1 MYTYFMTAIVSPP
14 VLSVVEARSKLGQLI
29 KQLADDSTTPIY
41 IGSHRKPS
49 AVLLPVGKAFDQSG
63 IPRLAS
69 VKEKSKFLSLLMK
82 QFNVR
87 RIGVF
92 GSVARG
98 TDHSESD
105 IDFALDSEAPV
116 ELATLVDIELL
127 LEELFQNKVHVTQV
141 REDSRFAKSISNDL
155 VWLA

>member
-1 MYTYFMTAIVSPP
+1 MTAIISQP

-49 AVLLPVGKAFDQSG
+49 AVLLPFGKALEQPG
-63 IPRLAS
+63 IPRLPS

-105 IDFALDSEAPV
+105 IDFALDSEVPV

-141 REDSRFAKSISNDL
+141 REDSRFAKSISHDL